1 MVLQQCIASLDGG
14 KHSLTFASGL
24 AATTAVVQLLKTG
37 DHILCGDDMY
47 GGTNRYFS
55 KIVKKFGVKLTMTDM
70 TNEKNITKLILPET
84 KVIITIQL
92 LLIIYFQITLF

>member
-1 MVLQQCIASLDGG
+1 MVLQQCIASLDCG

-24 AATTAVVQLLKTG
+24 AATTAVVQLLKSG

-55 KIVKKFGVKLTMTDM
+55 KIVKKFGVTFTTTDM
-70 TNEKNITKLILPET
+70 TNEKNIAKLILPET
-84 KVIITIQL
+84 KVL
-92 LLIIYFQITLF
+92 